1 MNVNDPRWASID
13 AFVEKNRDNILRDIT
28 RLVAVPSVEGAPEPG
43 APFGPGPKAA
53 LAKALE
59 IADELGLDT
68 FNADSYIGW
77 AETGRIADGQKFLA
91 TITHTDV
98 VPEGNG
104 WDADPYTV
112 RVRDG
117 WLLGRGVADDKGPSI
132 LCLYAL
138 KYLKDSGA
146 ALKYPVRALLG
157 ANEETN
163 MHDVDYYAEH
173 YPMPAFCFTPDAEFP
188 VCNGEKG
195 GFNGELVSP
204 KLENGIITAFEGG
217 VAHNAVP
224 DRASCTVQVGA
235 GALVQ
240 TEGVTFEAGEGGATV
255 IRGWGKSGHAAMP
268 EGTVN
273 AISLIVNC
281 LLKSGVCTPQEE
293 AYLNVLHTLHAD
305 TDGSALGIAADDGLF
320 DPLTIIGGTIE
331 MADGVIRQSFDCR
344 YPTNTDPEKMTASI
358 RKVCGDAATL
368 ENVSSRVPFYIDADS
383 PAIQTL
389 INTYNDVTGEGKKPF
404 TMGGGTYARH
414 FPYAVSF
421 GPEHTDIE
429 IDRYA
434 LSAAAHQGG
443 RLLPHGLPHA
453 DAVGRHG
460 QPRLLHRRR
469 AEYLSACG
477 HCRRCAH
484 CGRSGGRP
492 RQPAEQ
498 REVAAGFPSCT
509 RRPERRRAVQGAVR
523 TQGEGRLPPVRL
535 AARRSDLRRQPGGC
549 LHRAA
554 AGAGRGSEN
563 SVHDRQGG
571 DRQRHAFPGRTEL
584 CYFGIRLKDAASDG

>member
-1 MNVNDPRWASID
+1 MNDPRWASID
-13 AFVEKNRDNILRDIT
+13 AFAEENRDNILRDIT
-28 RLVAVPSVEGAPEPG
+28 RLVAVPSVEGEAAPG

-59 IADELGLDT
+59 IAEELGLST
-68 FNADSYIGW
+68 CNADSYIGW
-77 AETGRIADGQKFLA
+77 AETGTIADDQKFLA

-138 KYLKDSGA
+138 KYLKDSGVQ
-146 ALKYPVRALLG
+146 LKYPVRALLG

-195 GFNGELVSP
+195 GFNGEIVSS
-204 KLENGIITAFEGG
+204 KLDGIITAFEGG

-224 DRASCTVQVGA
+224 DRASCTVQVAA

-240 TEGVTFEAGEGGATV
+240 TEGVTFEAGEGGSTI

-273 AISLIVNC
+273 AISLIVDC
-281 LLKSGVCTPQEE
+281 LLKSGVCTPQED
-293 AYLNVLHTLHAD
+293 AYLQVLHAS

-331 MADGVIRQSFDCR
+331 MKDGVIRQSFDCR
-344 YPTNTDPEKMTASI
+344 YPTNTDPEKMTAI
-358 RKVCGDAATL
+358 MTQVCGDAAHL
-368 ENVSSRVPFYIDADS
+368 EDLSSRVPFYIAADS

-389 INTYNDVTGEGKKPF
+389 ITTYNDVTGEGKTPF

-421 GPEHTDIE
+421 GPEHTDLPLPEFAGPMHGANEGANFDKLIE
-429 IDRYA
+429 A
-434 LSAAAHQGG
+434 LKIYILALL
-443 RLLPHGLPHA
+443 RL
-453 DAVGRHG
+453 
-460 QPRLLHRRR
+460 Q
-469 AEYLSACG
+469 EI
-477 HCRRCAH
+477 
-484 CGRSGGRP
+484 
-492 RQPAEQ
+492 
-498 REVAAGFPSCT
+498 
-509 RRPERRRAVQGAVR
+509 
-523 TQGEGRLPPVRL
+523 
-535 AARRSDLRRQPGGC
+535 
-549 LHRAA
+549 
-554 AGAGRGSEN
+554 
-563 SVHDRQGG
+563 
-571 DRQRHAFPGRTEL
+571 EL
-584 CYFGIRLKDAASDG
+584 